1 MKKYTI
7 SALVT
12 NKSGV
17 LTKVSGLFSRRGF
30 NIESLSVCNTEDRNL
45 SRMTIVLNGDDYMRS
60 QMVKQMDKLIEV
72 KKITVADEKT
82 SIFRELL
89 LVKVSAEA
97 ETRSQIVE
105 IKEIYKAKVVDL
117 SLHSMILEITGEP
130 SKIDA
135 FIEVI
140 QPYGILEMARTGLT
154 ALSRGDKCI
163 KDVDSYHDIIC

>member
-30 NIESLSVCNTEDRNL
+30 NIEALSVCTTEDKNL
-45 SRMTIVLNGDDYMRS
+45 SRMTIVLNGDDYMLS

-72 KKITVADEKT
+72 KKIMPVEEKT

-89 LVKVSAEA
+89 LVKISAEA
-97 ETRSQIVE
+97 EVRSQIVE

-117 SLHSMILEITGEP
+117 SLHSMILEITGDP
-130 SKIDA
+130 DKIDA
-135 FIEVI
+135 FIQVI

-154 ALSRGDKCI
+154 ALSRGDQCI
-163 KDVDSYHDIIC
+163 KDVSSYHDLIF